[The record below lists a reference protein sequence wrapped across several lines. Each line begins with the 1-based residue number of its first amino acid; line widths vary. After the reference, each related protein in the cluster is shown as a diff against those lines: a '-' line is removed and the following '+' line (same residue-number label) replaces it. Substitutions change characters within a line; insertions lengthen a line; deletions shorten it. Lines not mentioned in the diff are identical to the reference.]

1 MFKNCRQGFTLV
13 EVIISMAIMVI
24 VMATLYS
31 MFFSNNKTM
40 NTVGAGVELQSQGE
54 QAMNYIV
61 NAAISAKCIDS
72 ITYKDGTKDS
82 AKFDSADSNDD
93 DRKICNSINKEISEI
108 SFKNVKVNKATK
120 AVNPDNVD
128 KIMLKHDSDIPAP
141 EYLYKMYRGEK
152 DNEVLV
158 ASFISSIKV
167 KMFPQKI
174 DEKGLD
180 EGIKLKEITGM
191 EFTITLRKSES
202 GKTKN
207 MMEKTITNKVEFR
220 NKN

>member
-1 MFKNCRQGFTLV
+1 MFKKCKNGFTLV
-13 EVIISMAIMVI
+13 EVIISMAIMVM

-31 MFFSNNKTM
+31 MFFSNYKTM
-40 NTVGAGVELQSQGE
+40 NTVNAGVELQSQGE

-61 NAAISAKCIDS
+61 NAAISAKSINS
-72 ITYKDGTKDS
+72 ITYKDGTKIDS
-82 AKFDSADSNDD
+82 SVIEDD
-93 DRKICNSINKEISEI
+93 NTKIYRSISKEINEI
-108 SFKNVKVNKATK
+108 SFNNVKVNKATK
-120 AVNPDNVD
+120 VVNHYNVD
-128 KIMLKHDSDIPAP
+128 KIILKSDSDIPPP
-141 EYLYKMYRGEK
+141 EYLYKMYMGEK

-167 KMFPQKI
+167 KMFPQKT
-174 DEKGLD
+174 DKAGKD
-180 EGIKLKEITGM
+180 EGISLKEITGI

-207 MMEKTITNKVEFR
+207 MMEKTITNRVEFR